1 MAIETRDLTTLT
13 PAQVSALR
21 SSQLEALTTDEIVA
35 LKAGSAAAIET
46 AQVALFTSGRQG
58 GLFYAAPN
66 GMKLHEFFGVSERTV
81 RRWEAAGADLT
92 SAPRLLAFLRNL
104 ARPSESVGLRLEDPD
119 CERRLVSLLNADE
132 PEDSKALAGDPGFE
146 PFSTLSAAKLR
157 KTMLEVERLEI
168 QNAQARGELI
178 NRAEVRE
185 AGVQI
190 GAILSAE
197 CQALV
202 NDLTGQI
209 AGQSEEELR
218 PKLQGRIDLLLDRVK
233 AKLNEST

>member
-1 MAIETRDLTTLT
+1 LT
-13 PAQVSALR
+13 SARVERL
-21 SSQLEALTTDEIVA
+21 
-35 LKAGSAAAIET
+35 LKAGSVAAMET
-46 AQVALFTSGRQG
+46 AQVASFTSGRQSS
-58 GLFYAAPN
+58 LFYAAPN
-66 GMKLHEFFGVSERTV
+66 GMKLHKFFGVSERTA

-92 SAPRLLAFLRNL
+92 SAPLLLAFLRNL
-104 ARPSESVGLRLEDPD
+104 ARPSESVERLLEDPD
-119 CERRLVSLLNADE
+119 CERRLVSLLNAAE
-132 PEDSKALAGDPGFE
+132 PEDSTALAGDPGFE
-146 PFSTLSAAKLR
+146 PFFTLSAAKLR

-209 AGQSEEELR
+209 AGQSEEEVR
-218 PKLQGRIDLLLDRVK
+218 PKLQSRIDLLLDRVK
-233 AKLNEST
+233 AKLNESA

>member
-1 MAIETRDLTTLT
+1 MSNPKKTGLSHSQMATKLGI
-13 PAQVSALR
+13 
-21 SSQLEALTTDEIVA
+21 SQQRVTKLVEAGMPIHSE
-35 LKAGSAAAIET
+35 AAAREWQD
-46 AQVALFTSGRQG
+46 A
-58 GLFYAAPN
+58 
-66 GMKLHEFFGVSERTV
+66 
-81 RRWEAAGADLT
+81 RRN
-92 SAPRLLAFLRNL
+92 SAP
-104 ARPSESVGLRLEDPD
+104 VD
-119 CERRLVSLLNADE
+119 V
-132 PEDSKALAGDPGFE
+132 AG
-146 PFSTLSAAKLR
+146 AKLR

-209 AGQSEEELR
+209 AGQSEEEVR

-233 AKLNEST
+233 TKLDEST